1 MIVFNSS
8 TLILLAKAGILDEF
22 LVAVNQRVVIPRE
35 VERESC
41 EEKDSMDSLIIRKA
55 IQDRRISVRSL
66 KDKRVYTKISEDFL
80 LGLGE
85 AQGIALALSA
95 KAKLFATDDGRAI
108 QTCKLLKIPF
118 TTAIDILIRLYEEG
132 IVSKDEAHLKLAAL
146 VRYGRYKR
154 GIVEDAISKLEVK

>member
-41 EEKDSMDSLIIRKA
+41 EEKDSMDSLMIRKA

-66 KDKRVYTKISEDFL
+66 KDKRVYTKIREDFL

-95 KAKLFATDDGRAI
+95 KAKLFATDDGTAI
-108 QTCKLLKIPF
+108 QTSKLLKIPF
-118 TTAIDILIRLYEEG
+118 TPAIDVRVRLHAEG
-132 IVSKDEAHLKLAAL
+132 VVRKDAAH
-146 VRYGRYKR
+146 
-154 GIVEDAISKLEVK
+154 